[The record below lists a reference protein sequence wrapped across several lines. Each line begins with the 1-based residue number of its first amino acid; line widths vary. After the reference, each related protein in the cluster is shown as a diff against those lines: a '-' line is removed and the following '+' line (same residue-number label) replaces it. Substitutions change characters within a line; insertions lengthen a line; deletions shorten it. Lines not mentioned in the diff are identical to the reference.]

1 MGPDA
6 SPLISSPIS
15 APSAVPYD
23 HVLLPGDRFGDDA
36 VCCTRMRMLSHP
48 LEDLRIAILFLM
60 KKKTEKTNR
69 SCERVK
75 RPRPLYAAL
84 VESGA
89 ARSTDSHPSH
99 H

>member
-6 SPLISSPIS
+6 SSLISSPIS
-15 APSAVPYD
+15 APSAVPND

-60 KKKTEKTNR
+60 KKKL
-69 SCERVK
+69 K
-75 RPRPLYAAL
+75 RRTGLAN
-84 VESGA
+84 ES
-89 ARSTDSHPSH
+89 RDLDPYTLPS
-99 H
+99 